1 MKVLITGANGQLG
14 RELTKQYVQ
23 QKNIELILT
32 YISDFDIA
40 KYDKA
45 CIENNNIVQKVN
57 LDITNENNV
66 NEVINKYKPDVVINC
81 AAYTAVDKC
90 ETDEK
95 NAYKINALGPKYLSA
110 ATSAIGLEM
119 VQVSTD
125 YVFDGE
131 GNTPL
136 IETDEV
142 NPQTAYG
149 RTKLQGEILVR
160 ENNPKHYIVRTAW
173 LYGDGNNFVKTMLKL
188 SETNKVLKVV
198 NDQKGT
204 PTSTVDLAR
213 VIIKLIENKAY
224 GLYHCT
230 CKGECTWYNLAKEIF
245 RIKDIDVGVIPCIT
259 DEFPRPAK
267 RPNYSVLRNYGL
279 QNSIGDITR
288 NWKEALEEYL
298 KYGIS

>member
-14 RELTKQYVQ
+14 RELTKQYLE
-23 QKNIELILT
+23 KPNIELILT
-32 YISDFDIA
+32 DIGHIDIT
-40 KYDKA
+40 KCGIKK
-45 CIENNNIVQKVN
+45 NNMMLKVN
-57 LDITNENNV
+57 LDITNKNNV
-66 NEVINKYKPDVVINC
+66 NEVIKTYEPDVVINC
-81 AAYTAVDKC
+81 AAHTAVDKC
-90 ETDEK
+90 ETDEE
-95 NAYKINALGPKYLSA
+95 NAYKLNALGPKYLA
-110 ATSAIGLEM
+110 EATHELGSEI

-136 IETDEV
+136 IETDIP
-142 NPQTAYG
+142 NPQTVYG
-149 RTKLQGEILVR
+149 KTKLQGEVFVKQ
-160 ENNPKHYIVRTAW
+160 NNPKHYIVRTAW

-213 VIIKLIENKAY
+213 VIIKLVENKAY

-230 CKGECTWYNLAKEIF
+230 CKGECTWYELTKEIF
-245 RIKDIDVGVIPCIT
+245 RIKGIDTEVLPCTT

-267 RPNYSVLRNYGL
+267 RPKYSVLRNYSL
-279 QNSIGDITR
+279 ENSIGDITR
-288 NWKEALEEYL
+288 DWKESLREYL
-298 KYGIS
+298 EKLV